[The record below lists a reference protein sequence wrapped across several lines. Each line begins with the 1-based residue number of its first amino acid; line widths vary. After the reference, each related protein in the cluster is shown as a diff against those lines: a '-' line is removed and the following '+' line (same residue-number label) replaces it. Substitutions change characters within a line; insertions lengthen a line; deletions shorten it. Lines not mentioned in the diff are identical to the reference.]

1 MSRYLVVVDMQN
13 DFVEGA
19 LGTDEARKII
29 PSVIKRIRD
38 FSGQVIYTKDTHG
51 SDYLFTQE
59 GRLLPV
65 THCVADTYG
74 GQLIR
79 ELEQLQD
86 KKPAQIQIYEKN
98 TFASV
103 EMAEALKREHK
114 RQPIESVELIGVCT
128 DICVVSNAILLKAYL
143 PEVLISV
150 DSSCCAGVTPQLH
163 EAALQTMESCQIM
176 IRR

>member
-13 DFVEGA
+13 DFVYGV
-19 LGTDEARKII
+19 LGTDEAKKIV
-29 PSVIKRIRD
+29 PLVIKKIKD
-38 FSGQVIYTKDTHG
+38 FPGRVIYTKDTHG

-59 GRLLPV
+59 GRRLQV
-65 THCVADTYG
+65 THCIADTYG

-79 ELEQLQD
+79 ELEQLQAG
-86 KKPAQIQIYEKN
+86 KMAKIYEKN

-103 EMAEALKREHK
+103 GMAEDLKREHSC
-114 RQPIESVELIGVCT
+114 QPIESVELIGVCT

-143 PEVLISV
+143 PEVSISV
-150 DSSCCAGVTPQLH
+150 DSLCCAGVNPQLH

>member
-1 MSRYLVVVDMQN
+1 MSRYLVVIDMQN
-13 DFVEGA
+13 DFVEGV
-19 LGTDEARKII
+19 LGTEEARKIV
-29 PSVIKRIRD
+29 PLVTKKIKD
-38 FSGQVIYTKDTHG
+38 FPGYVIYTRDTHG

-65 THCVADTYG
+65 AHCIADTYG

-79 ELEQLQD
+79 ELNQLQD
-86 KKPAQIQIYEKN
+86 EKTVKIYEKN

-103 EMAEALKREHK
+103 EMAEALKKEH
-114 RQPIESVELIGVCT
+114 RLQPIESIELVGVCT

-150 DSSCCAGVTPQLH
+150 DPACCAGVTPQLH

>member
-13 DFVEGA
+13 DFVEGV
-19 LGTDEARKII
+19 LGTEEARKII
-29 PSVIKRIRD
+29 SPVVKKIKEFPGRI
-38 FSGQVIYTKDTHG
+38 IYTKDTHG

-65 THCVADTYG
+65 PHCIADTYG
-74 GQLIR
+74 GKLIC
-79 ELEQLQD
+79 ELKQLQAE
-86 KKPAQIQIYEKN
+86 KPVKIYEKN
-98 TFASV
+98 TFASL
-103 EMAEALKREHK
+103 EMAEALKKEH
-114 RQPIESVELIGVCT
+114 RHRPIESVELIGVCT

-143 PEVLISV
+143 PEVRISV

>member
-13 DFVEGA
+13 DFVYGV
-19 LGTDEARKII
+19 LGTDEAREIV
-29 PSVIKRIRD
+29 PSVIKKIKD
-38 FSGQVIYTKDTHG
+38 FKGQIICTKDTHG
-51 SDYLFTQE
+51 SDYLLTQE
-59 GRLLPV
+59 GRWLPV
-65 THCVADTYG
+65 THCIEDTYG

-79 ELEQLQD
+79 ELEQLQ
-86 KKPAQIQIYEKN
+86 AEKLVTIFEKS

-103 EMAEALKREHK
+103 EMAEALKREHR
-114 RQPIESVELIGVCT
+114 RQSIESVELIGVCT

-150 DSSCCAGVTPQLH
+150 DSSCCAGVTPQFH

>member
-29 PSVIKRIRD
+29 PSVLKKIRD
-38 FSGQVIYTKDTHG
+38 FKGQVIYTKDTHG
-51 SDYLFTQE
+51 SDYLLTQE
-59 GRLLPV
+59 GRRLPV
-65 THCVADTYG
+65 THCIEDTYG

-79 ELEQLQD
+79 ELEQLQAERPV
-86 KKPAQIQIYEKN
+86 KIFEKS

-103 EMAEALKREHK
+103 EMAEVLKREHR

>member
-1 MSRYLVVVDMQN
+1 MSKYLVVVDMQN
-13 DFVEGA
+13 DFVEGT
-19 LGTDEARKII
+19 LGTAAARKIV
-29 PSVIKRIRD
+29 PSVIKKIKD
-38 FSGQVIYTKDTHG
+38 FPGQVIYTKDTHG

-65 THCVADTYG
+65 NHCIAGTYG

-86 KKPAQIQIYEKN
+86 AKPGKIYEKN

-103 EMAEALKREHK
+103 EMAEALKREHR
-114 RQPIESVELIGVCT
+114 RQLIESVEIIGVCT

-143 PEVLISV
+143 PEVPISV

-163 EAALQTMESCQIM
+163 EAALQTMESCQII

>member
-1 MSRYLVVVDMQN
+1 MSKYLVVVDMQN
-13 DFVEGA
+13 DFVEGT
-19 LGTDEARKII
+19 LGADAARKIV
-29 PSVIKRIRD
+29 PSVIKKIKD
-38 FSGQVIYTKDTHG
+38 FPGQVIYTKDTHG

-65 THCVADTYG
+65 THCIADTYG

-79 ELEQLQD
+79 ELELLQD
-86 KKPAQIQIYEKN
+86 EKSVKIYEKN

-103 EMAEALKREHK
+103 EMAEALKREHR
-114 RQPIESVELIGVCT
+114 RQPIESVEIIGVCT

-143 PEVLISV
+143 PEVPISV

-163 EAALQTMESCQIM
+163 EAALQTMESCQII